1 MRCNSRT
8 CLTHSTA
15 IATTVALATFQE
27 TPLLWY
33 QQLDTSLIALLNPA

>member
-33 QQLDTSLIALLNPA
+33 QQLDTSFNTLLILM